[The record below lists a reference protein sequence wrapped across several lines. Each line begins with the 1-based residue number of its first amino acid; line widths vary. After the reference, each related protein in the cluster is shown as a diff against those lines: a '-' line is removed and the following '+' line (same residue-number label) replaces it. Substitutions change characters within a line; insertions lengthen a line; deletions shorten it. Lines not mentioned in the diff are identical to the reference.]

1 MPTVLIIHESSRH
14 TPCFQLSSHIAPGGF
29 LNITIA
35 HVFGRKEV
43 SILKKRKF
51 LSLAMGF
58 EIDYP
63 LHSAMAQWSSVLKGK
78 REINAGLFPPC

>member
-51 LSLAMGF
+51 LVSGYGA
-58 EIDYP
+58 
-63 LHSAMAQWSSVLKGK
+63 
-78 REINAGLFPPC
+78 